1 MEEENMSMKEISI
14 DRAKE
19 IAKEKK
25 LAPAMVDKTDGILQ
39 FTKEGGGNDRLKKI
53 SWDDFKNKLDQRK
66 LAIYE
71 SGGWMKIMAKK

>member
-1 MEEENMSMKEISI
+1 MSMKEISI